1 MRTLIGTTIG
11 LLFLGTLGLQTG
23 MAAQSRSADTT
34 REPANIRVREVRR
47 ESQAEGLLIIYE
59 LENASVKRWDLN
71 RAEVHVFDHDGR
83 RIGLVRPF
91 LTLSRLERE
100 GVEFFRARIPSTILP
115 EAHRLE
121 VQLFVEKFTGY
132 PVADP
137 VPQRLVYAFPMKPR
151 PTQARFQATHA
162 RLLRG
167 IGRLQVE
174 RAGMVE
180 WEGSPRAIV
189 LRLTNR
195 GRETLS
201 DVVLQGEI
209 MGTNGPIQQFR
220 LPVSPKY
227 LRPGAEAYVSVAVPK
242 AIVNRAKGISLHAF
256 YLKAKEGDA
265 VRYVEDLKFRGR
277 GGSDE
282 LAGSFK
288 PAGGASQ

>member
-1 MRTLIGTTIG
+1 MRTLMGTIIG

-23 MAAQSRSADTT
+23 MARQSRTATT
-34 REPANIRVREVRR
+34 HETPNIRVREVRR
-47 ESQAEGLLIIYE
+47 ETQAQGLLIVYE
-59 LENASVKRWDLN
+59 LENASVTRWDL
-71 RAEVHVFDHDGR
+71 RRVEVHVFDRDGR
-83 RIGLVRPF
+83 RIGLVRPASA
-91 LTLSRLERE
+91 LSQLER
-100 GVEFFRARIPSTILP
+100 GDVEFIRARVPSPLLP

-121 VQLFVEKFTGY
+121 VRVFVDEFHGL
-132 PVADP
+132 PIADP
-137 VPQRLVYAFPMKPR
+137 VPTRLVYAFPLKPR

-180 WEGSPRAIV
+180 
-189 LRLTNR
+189 
-195 GRETLS
+195 
-201 DVVLQGEI
+201 
-209 MGTNGPIQQFR
+209 
-220 LPVSPKY
+220 Y
-227 LRPGAEAYVSVAVPK
+227 
-242 AIVNRAKGISLHAF
+242 RAKGISLHAF

-265 VRYVEDLKFRGR
+265 VKYVEDLKFRGR